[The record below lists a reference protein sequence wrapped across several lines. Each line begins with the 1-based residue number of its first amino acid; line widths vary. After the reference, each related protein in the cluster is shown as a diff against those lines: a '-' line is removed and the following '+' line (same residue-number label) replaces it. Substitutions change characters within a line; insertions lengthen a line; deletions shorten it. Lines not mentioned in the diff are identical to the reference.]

1 MSVTDDVLATKLLA
15 SDEEFR
21 QLHDEHQYFERRLEE
36 LHLETS
42 HSTRAE
48 LEGKSI
54 KRQKLWLKD
63 RMAAILQSQRQVV
76 ETPA

>member
-1 MSVTDDVLATKLLA
+1 MSLPENGLTTELLA

-21 QLHDEHQYFERRLEE
+21 QLHDEHQYFERRLEH
-36 LHLETS
+36 LHLKS
-42 HSTRAE
+42 SLSTEDE
-48 LEGKSI
+48 LEAKSI

-63 RMAAILQSQRQVV
+63 RMAVILQSQRPV

>member
-1 MSVTDDVLATKLLA
+1 MPSTDDALRIELLA
-15 SDEEFR
+15 SDEEYR

-36 LHLETS
+36 LHLKSSLSEED
-42 HSTRAE
+42 E
-48 LEGKSI
+48 LEAKSI

-63 RMAAILQSQRQVV
+63 RMEVIVRSQRRV